1 MILICPSSN
10 MMNWTPLVSDPIKL
24 LCILKMGLRSWH
36 NGKESA
42 CWCKRRRFIPSL
54 GWADPLKEEMA
65 THSIILAWRISW
77 TEETGRLQS
86 TERVGAKSKTQLVG
100 VAKEQNTTQW
110 PKQQFPKYTSSYL
123 CVFSRAVLSPC
134 AARLSLVGLA
144 NLYSPFKC
152 GLKCY
157 LIWIASWI
165 PQGRLRLLTYWSLGM
180 VIPCPPSFTSVAD
193 LALFGSSKRQGE

>member
-42 CWCKRRRFIPSL
+42 CWCKRCKRRRFIPSL

-77 TEETGRLQS
+77 TEETGRLHTVHEVTESDPVQS
-86 TERVGAKSKTQLVG
+86 A
-100 VAKEQNTTQW
+100 NTHTHMHARSLKINSFFFL
-110 PKQQFPKYTSSYL
+110 KQI
-123 CVFSRAVLSPC
+123 
-134 AARLSLVGLA
+134 GL
-144 NLYSPFKC
+144 F
-152 GLKCY
+152 
-157 LIWIASWI
+157 
-165 PQGRLRLLTYWSLGM
+165 
-180 VIPCPPSFTSVAD
+180 SVACNPESQHTCISIKSLLQCCCSSQVD
-193 LALFGSSKRQGE
+193 FSFFFFFNFILFLNFT

>member
-86 TERVGAKSKTQLVG
+86 TRLERVRHKLKSLSTGKTVKLKTGASPKEEGHFSNTGLCNLVKLSG
-100 VAKEQNTTQW
+100 PDENGLINQKLCFQNNIY
-110 PKQQFPKYTSSYL
+110 QQKNK
-123 CVFSRAVLSPC
+123 FSRQHH
-134 AARLSLVGLA
+134 G
-144 NLYSPFKC
+144 
-152 GLKCY
+152 
-157 LIWIASWI
+157 
-165 PQGRLRLLTYWSLGM
+165 
-180 VIPCPPSFTSVAD
+180 
-193 LALFGSSKRQGE
+193 